1 MKLVKT
7 LYFVPNSRS
16 VDADEVKEEPSEFN
30 DDDYEYRSI
39 LQLFPKST
47 DFERIQLQE
56 TMKDIPHARLIQI

>member
-1 MKLVKT
+1 VKT

-39 LQLFPKST
+39 HHV
-47 DFERIQLQE
+47 DVYIHHIR
-56 TMKDIPHARLIQI
+56 A